1 MAERGIVGGE
11 RGPRDGHGG
20 DASRRFP
27 FADLPA
33 LNASC
38 PNTAEG
44 KTLEDRGALVPQLD
58 ALVGARAALGSG
70 VRCSSGA
77 LRQPPWTWTAAPRTS
92 SLISPWSEAL
102 SPPTMTFGPE
112 RGLAFEPD
120 PDECDLLFKDFR
132 GLAGQLG
139 P

>member
-1 MAERGIVGGE
+1 MGG
-11 RGPRDGHGG
+11 G
-20 DASRRFP
+20 ASRRFP

-77 LRQPPWTWTAAPRTS
+77 FRQPPWTLTAAPRTS
-92 SLISPWSEAL
+92 SSISPWSEAL

-120 PDECDLLFKDFR
+120 PDECDLLFKDFW
-132 GLAGQLG
+132 GLPGQLG
-139 P
+139 T